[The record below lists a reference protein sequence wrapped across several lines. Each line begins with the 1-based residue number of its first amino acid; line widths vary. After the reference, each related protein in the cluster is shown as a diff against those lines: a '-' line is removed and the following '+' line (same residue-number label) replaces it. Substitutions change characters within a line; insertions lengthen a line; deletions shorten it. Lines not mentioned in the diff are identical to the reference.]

1 MAKINYFE
9 YIDNKLE
16 CDGVDK
22 SVFLGSA
29 IISQNELADFTV
41 PCFKFSKALR
51 RSPMDVANTLA
62 KLFENDPYFESVS
75 VANGYLNFKID
86 KTTFIQ
92 SVIDD
97 VLNCDFYGA
106 SDFGQGKTICLDYSS
121 INIAKPFHIGH
132 LSTTVIGA
140 SLARVYKC
148 LGYHV
153 VSINH
158 LGDWGTQ
165 FGKLISAFKRWG
177 DKDKIEKGG
186 VREMLKIYVKFH
198 DEADKDDSLN
208 EEARMYFKRIEDGC
222 AEELEL
228 FHWFKDL
235 TLKEV
240 GKIYDRLGITFDS
253 YDGESF
259 YNDKMDT
266 IIDEL
271 DQKGLLTLSNGAK
284 VVDLSE
290 YKMPPCLIVKGD
302 GATLYATRDLAAAE
316 YRSKTYHF
324 EKCLYVVA
332 YQQNLHFQQI
342 FKVMELMGKDYA
354 NKVEH
359 VAFGMVSLENLGSLS
374 TRHGNVVFLEDVLDK
389 CVEKARDIIEAK
401 SPDLENKEDV
411 ARIVGTGAV
420 VFSALINNRI
430 KDIVFSYEKVLSFE
444 GESAP
449 YMQYTYARAN
459 SVVTK
464 AGVGGKYVVPHSLS
478 ESEFELA
485 KAISQIPDILLA
497 LINKNEPSFLTRQLL
512 DIAKWYNKFYFD
524 CRIIGEEENVKNFRL
539 ALTNATKKVLK
550 EGLSLLGIEVPE
562 KM

>member
-1 MAKINYFE
+1 MAKINYLG
-9 YIDNKLE
+9 YIDEKLNYE
-16 CDGVDK
+16 GAEAGL
-22 SVFLGSA
+22 FLGSA
-29 IISQNELADFTV
+29 QLSQNELADYTV
-41 PCFKFSKALR
+41 PCFKFAKALR
-51 RSPMDVANTLA
+51 KSPMDIANALV
-62 KLFENDPYFESVS
+62 KCFDGDEVFESVTMT
-75 VANGYLNFKID
+75 NGYLNFKVNKSSFVD
-86 KTTFIQ
+86 T
-92 SVIDD
+92 VIRE
-97 VLNCDFYGA
+97 VLSQEHYGA
-106 SDFGQGKTICLDYSS
+106 SKFGEGKTICLDYSS

-140 SLARVYKC
+140 ALARTYKY
-148 LGYHV
+148 LGYNV

-177 DKDKIEKGG
+177 NKELIEQGG
-186 VREMLKIYVKFH
+186 VREMLKIYVRFH
-198 DEADKDDSLN
+198 DEAEKDPSMND
-208 EEARMYFKRIEDGC
+208 EARAYFKKIEDGC
-222 AEELEL
+222 TEELEL

-240 GKIYDRLGITFDS
+240 GVIYDRLNIKFDS

-259 YNDKMDT
+259 FNDKMDV

-271 DQKGLLTLSNGAK
+271 EDKGLMTVSQGAK
-284 VVDLSE
+284 VVDLE
-290 YKMPPCLIVKGD
+290 KYNMPPCLIVKAD

-316 YRSKTYHF
+316 YRKNTYDF

-342 FKVMELMGKDYA
+342 FKVMELMEKDYA
-354 NKVEH
+354 KKVEH

-389 CVEKARDIIEAK
+389 CVEKASEIIEAK
-401 SPDLENKEDV
+401 SPDLENKEEV
-411 ARIVGTGAV
+411 ARMVGTGAV
-420 VFSALINNRI
+420 VFSALINSRI

-459 SVVTK
+459 SVMNK
-464 AGVGGKYVVPHSLS
+464 AGEGSEFTVPSNLS
-478 ESEFELA
+478 DNEFELV
-485 KAISQIPDILLA
+485 KALEKLPETLMN
-497 LINKNEPSFLTRQLL
+497 LIEKNEPSFLTRQLL
-512 DIAKWYNKFYFD
+512 DIAKLYNKFYFE
-524 CRIIGEEENVKNFRL
+524 CRIIGEEENIKNFRL
-539 ALTNATKKVLK
+539 ALTKATKKVLK
-550 EGLSLLGIEVPE
+550 DGLEILGIEVPE